1 MNEEI
6 GYEEIK
12 LALLAVW
19 RKKVLILAITI
30 LAGLAGVLLTL
41 GIKTETT
48 YRATA
53 TVYSITYGKNN
64 SNVTNYSSENVS
76 NIVNYK
82 DALTSQL
89 VCEYALTSLI
99 GYNVDVKT
107 LQNVVHMNVQNN
119 SYMMDIYADT
129 SDPNLSIAIVNAM
142 ADAFVVQVNTMTGTS
157 DVQIW
162 DKAEEAYGQQ
172 EGNPNKLRLMIPVI
186 VFILCCAYV
195 AVREFLTDRVRV
207 VNQCMAAMDEVK
219 ILGLIP
225 YMDDEK

>member
-12 LALLAVW
+12 LALIAVW

-41 GIKTETT
+41 GMKTETT

-53 TVYSITYGKNN
+53 TVYSITYGKNS

-89 VCEYALTSLI
+89 VCEYALTFLI

-172 EGNPNKLRLMIPVI
+172 VGNPNKLRLMIPVI

>member
-12 LALLAVW
+12 LALIAVW

-41 GIKTETT
+41 GMKTETT

-53 TVYSITYGKNN
+53 TVYSITYGKNS

-89 VCEYALTSLI
+89 VCEYALTFLI

-172 EGNPNKLRLMIPVI
+172 EGNPNKLRLLIPVL
-186 VFILCCAYV
+186 VCILCCAYV
-195 AVREFLTDRVRV
+195 AIRELFADHVRV
-207 VNQCMAAMDEVK
+207 VNQCVTAMDEVK
-219 ILGLIP
+219 VLGLIP